1 MSQLYSFDWAVD
13 DPTELPA
20 GESLR
25 EVTGR
30 PGAVVALRGHRQCLL
45 SANQWEDWK
54 TCHRMP

>member
-30 PGAVVALRGHRQCLL
+30 PGAVVALRGYRQCLL